1 MAYLRDVAYQLVG
14 RSGMSEAGMN
24 PLNPTVLE
32 SWARQMRYD
41 FDPLEIEALYELDA
55 VIRHP
60 GEAK

>member
-1 MAYLRDVAYQLVG
+1 
-14 RSGMSEAGMN
+14 MN